1 MGTILDLHSHSEASE
16 DSRAPVEAYLNWIRL
31 RRQERPVDGIV
42 LTEHRQWNRD
52 GDYRELEDK
61 FGTMIL
67 KATEAETDYGHMLV
81 FGVNEDIAQRFD
93 FANVRIP
100 AQELIDEVARMGG
113 IVVPCHPGRPN
124 VGLCEHYASKPPLE
138 NVVAVELLNG
148 GSRRGEDER
157 TAELVAK
164 FGYRAVGGSDSHLVS
179 LIGVCATRF
188 EADIKDID
196 GLVREIKSGRYEP
209 VDFRA
214 PRKPVP
220 RATPEQTA

>member
-1 MGTILDLHSHSEASE
+1 MSTILDLHSHSEASE

-42 LTEHRQWNRD
+42 LTEHRQFNRD
-52 GDYRELEDK
+52 GDYRALEDNY
-61 FGTMIL
+61 GTMIL

-81 FGVNEDIAQRFD
+81 FGVSEEIARRFD
-93 FANVRIP
+93 FANIRIP

-113 IVVPCHPGRPN
+113 VVVPCHPGRPT

-138 NVVAVELLNG
+138 NVAAVELLNG

-157 TAELVAK
+157 TADLVAK
-164 FGYRAVGGSDSHLVS
+164 YGYRTTGGSDSHLVS

-188 EADIKDID
+188 EADIKDIE
-196 GLVREIKSGRYEP
+196 GLVRELKSGRYEP

-214 PRKPVP
+214 PRKPVA
-220 RATPEQTA
+220 RAVPEQTA

>member
-1 MGTILDLHSHSEASE
+1 MATILDLHSHSEASE

-42 LTEHRQWNRD
+42 LTEHRQWN
-52 GDYRELEDK
+52 GGADYRALEDK
-61 FGTMIL
+61 FGIMIL

-81 FGVNEDIAQRFD
+81 FGVNDDIAHRFD
-93 FANVRIP
+93 FANIRIP

-113 IVVPCHPGRPN
+113 VVVPCHPGRPT
-124 VGLCEHYASKPPLE
+124 VGLCEHYETKPALN

-148 GSRRGEDER
+148 GSRRGEDDR
-157 TAELVAK
+157 AAALVSK
-164 FGYRAVGGSDSHLVS
+164 FCYRATVGSDSHLVS

-188 EADIKDID
+188 EADIRDIYA
-196 GLVREIKSGRYEP
+196 LVRELKAGSYEP

-220 RATPEQTA
+220 RAVPEQTA

>member
-42 LTEHRQWNRD
+42 LTEHRQFNRE

-61 FGTMIL
+61 YGTLIL

-113 IVVPCHPGRPN
+113 VVVPCHPGRPN
-124 VGLCEHYASKPPLE
+124 VGLCEHYASKPALE

-157 TAELVAK
+157 TADLVAK
-164 FGYRAVGGSDSHLVS
+164 FGYRTTGGSDSHLVS
-179 LIGVCATRF
+179 LIAVCATRF
-188 EADIKDID
+188 EAEIKDVD
-196 GLVREIKSGRYEP
+196 ALVRELKSGRYEP

-214 PRKPVP
+214 PRKPVQ
-220 RATPEQTA
+220 RAVPEQTA

>member
-42 LTEHRQWNRD
+42 LTEHRQFNRD
-52 GDYRELEDK
+52 ADYRDLEDK
-61 FGTMIL
+61 FGILIL

-81 FGVNEDIAQRFD
+81 FGINEDIVRRFD
-93 FANVRIP
+93 FSNVRIP

-113 IVVPCHPGRPN
+113 VVVPCHPGRPN
-124 VGLCEHYASKPPLE
+124 VGLCEHYASKPPLDR
-138 NVVAVELLNG
+138 VIAVELLNG

-157 TAELVAK
+157 TADLVEK
-164 FGYRAVGGSDSHLVS
+164 FGYRATGGSDSHLVS
-179 LIGVCATRF
+179 GIGVCATRF
-188 EADIKDID
+188 EAEVRDVDA
-196 GLVREIKSGRYEP
+196 LVRELKTGRFEP

-220 RATPEQTA
+220 RAVPEQTA

>member
-16 DSRAPVEAYLNWIRL
+16 DSLAPVEAYLNWIIL
-31 RRQERPVDGIV
+31 RRQERPVNGIV
-42 LTEHRQWNRD
+42 LTEYRQFNAGAEYRD
-52 GDYRELEDK
+52 LEDK
-61 FGTMIL
+61 YGILIL

-81 FGVNEDIAQRFD
+81 FGVNQDIVRRFD
-93 FANVRIP
+93 FANVRIQ

-113 IVVPCHPGRPN
+113 VVVPCHPGRPN

-157 TAELVAK
+157 TAELVQK

-179 LIGVCATRF
+179 LIAVCATRF
-188 EADIKDID
+188 EADVRDVE
-196 GLVREIKSGRYEP
+196 GLVRELQSGRYEP

-220 RATPEQTA
+220 RAIPEQTA